1 MRVFVSVDMEGI
13 AGVVLEKHVDMR
25 SQEWWRCRELMTAEA
40 VAAVQGALDAGAT
53 AVLVVDSHGVH
64 DNLLPEHFDFEGV
77 RVLQG
82 PHTHF
87 TMVEGIDAGFDVAFF
102 VGYHERAGGG
112 DGVLNHTM
120 FSTVVAGLELD
131 GLPVGEIGVN
141 AAVAG
146 VHGVAVGLVTGDDR
160 CVAEAA
166 AILPDAVLVTVKEAR
181 DAQAAIT
188 LPPPVACRR
197 IRDGAREAVERARAG
212 RLTPLGTGPAH
223 YRLTCHTTT
232 QAHMGAIVPGI
243 ERTGP
248 VTIEARHDDP
258 LVAYRLIFAA
268 ILIADGVSD

>member
-1 MRVFVSVDMEGI
+1 MRVFVSVDMEGV
-13 AGVVLEKHVDMR
+13 AGVVLNEHVDMESR
-25 SQEWWRCRELMTAEA
+25 AWWRCRELMTAEA
-40 VAAVQGALDAGAT
+40 VAAVQGALDAAAT
-53 AVLVVDSHGVH
+53 SVLVVDAHGIH
-64 DNLLPEHFDFEGV
+64 DNLLPERFDFEGV

-87 TMVEGIDAGFDVAFF
+87 TMVEGIDAGFDVALF

-120 FSTVVAGLELD
+120 SSTVVAGLELD
-131 GLPVGEIGVN
+131 GRPVGEIGVN

-146 VHGVAVGLVTGDDR
+146 VHGVPVGMVTGDDR
-160 CVAEAA
+160 CAQEAA

-181 DAQAAIT
+181 DAQAAVT

-212 RLTPLGTGPAH
+212 RLTPLPAGPSH

-232 QAHMGAIVPGI
+232 QAHMAAIIPGVT
-243 ERTGP
+243 RTGP
-248 VTIEARHDDP
+248 VTIEARDDDP

-268 ILIADGVSD
+268 ILIADGASG